1 MSQPQLPQPE
11 GVDHRFVEL
20 PGLRIH
26 VAEAGSGVPVL
37 LLHGFPQHWWEWREV
52 IPTLAAQFR
61 VKEVLE
67 QEGAFL
73 ESVPRRRWSTS
84 IPSSTGCFWTRPPG
98 ASLSL
103 PKATGMRK
111 EIVQNASK
119 LARLRDAGD
128 PSPVALLVA

>member
-52 IPTLAAQFR
+52 IPTLAEQFR
-61 VKEVLE
+61 MKEVLE

-73 ESVPRRRWSTS
+73 ESVPRATLEYFGTFFDRLLLDPT
-84 IPSSTGCFWTRPPG
+84 TG
-98 ASLSL
+98 S
-103 PKATGMRK
+103 
-111 EIVQNASK
+111 
-119 LARLRDAGD
+119 
-128 PSPVALLVA
+128 